1 MQTPPTSLFHFFF
14 RILIFVDILIVIVC
28 LIIVD
33 VYNYSLRYEIYKI
46 KDDIRSLI
54 M

>member
-1 MQTPPTSLFHFFF
+1 MEKIDMQTPPTSLFHFFF

-33 VYNYSLRYEIYKI
+33 VYNHRYEK
-46 KDDIRSLI
+46 RNL
-54 M
+54 